1 MTFAEPFEHQ
11 SKPRGLL
18 YQFQIHG
25 PQESLT
31 QSCMFHC
38 QSGNLSANAPR
49 KILKSGLHGIIRTT
63 LFQPTMMENII
74 APLLPATNPAAIL
87 LPLKNAPTSKTL
99 CLFHESYLYKT
110 FHTDYRLYS
119 KYLDSHLKPYRCKVP
134 TCMDAQLH
142 FSSNACLFR
151 HEREAHG
158 FHGHGDN
165 PHLCLFEGC
174 DRAIPGNGFP
184 RRWNL
189 YDHMKRVHD
198 YTASES
204 SGSPE
209 DASAPTASPTSSKK
223 DSTTRK
229 RKVTRPISG
238 SQTMKR
244 TRSTQSSP
252 VTTSKSTGSN
262 NSTQRLK
269 IAERNYLNCR
279 TRLLE
284 ELSNIIPQDA
294 GMHDKANANLQELIT
309 LGLHYRRIEASS
321 AAAQLSN
328 GVAD

>member
-1 MTFAEPFEHQ
+1 
-11 SKPRGLL
+11 
-18 YQFQIHG
+18 
-25 PQESLT
+25 
-31 QSCMFHC
+31 
-38 QSGNLSANAPR
+38 
-49 KILKSGLHGIIRTT
+49 
-63 LFQPTMMENII
+63 
-74 APLLPATNPAAIL
+74 
-87 LPLKNAPTSKTL
+87 
-99 CLFHESYLYKT
+99 
-110 FHTDYRLYS
+110 
-119 KYLDSHLKPYRCKVP
+119 
-134 TCMDAQLH
+134 
-142 FSSNACLFR
+142 
-151 HEREAHG
+151 
-158 FHGHGDN
+158 
-165 PHLCLFEGC
+165 
-174 DRAIPGNGFP
+174 
-184 RRWNL
+184 
-189 YDHMKRVHD
+189 MKRVHD

-244 TRSTQSSP
+244 TRPTQSSP

>member
-1 MTFAEPFEHQ
+1 MPFPCVVYIRP
-11 SKPRGLL
+11 S
-18 YQFQIHG
+18 I
-25 PQESLT
+25 LT
-31 QSCMFHC
+31 TAF
-38 QSGNLSANAPR
+38 
-49 KILKSGLHGIIRTT
+49 
-63 LFQPTMMENII
+63 
-74 APLLPATNPAAIL
+74 
-87 LPLKNAPTSKTL
+87 
-99 CLFHESYLYKT
+99 
-110 FHTDYRLYS
+110 YS
-119 KYLDSHLKPYRCKVP
+119 KYLDSHLKPYRCKVH

-244 TRSTQSSP
+244 TRSTQSASA
-252 VTTSKSTGSN
+252 TTSKPTGSSN
-262 NSTQRLK
+262 NSTQKLK
-269 IAERNYLNCR
+269 IAERNYLVCR

-284 ELSNIIPQDA
+284 ELGNIIPQDA
-294 GMHDKANANLQELIT
+294 GLHDKANASLQELIT
-309 LGLHYRRIEASS
+309 LGLHYRRIEAGS